1 MLATAVQESGDNSQE
16 WSLDSLGSSIV
27 LPKFSSLCELDSRQQ
42 DCLINLYS
50 YLYSVSVTEVDIAHT
65 CSSYSS
71 VTVDDKFFGTCKS
84 RTAPSSIIAQWH
96 SNLFNRPCTVT
107 PDHVLELL

>member
-1 MLATAVQESGDNSQE
+1 MLATAEQERGDNPQE

-27 LPKFSSLCELDSRQQ
+27 LPKFSSLCVLDSRQQ

-50 YLYSVSVTEVDIAHT
+50 YLYSISVTEVDIAHT

-71 VTVDDKFFGTCKS
+71 VTVDDKFFGS
-84 RTAPSSIIAQWH
+84 RMNRSAPSSIIIAQWH
-96 SNLFNRPCTVT
+96 FNRPCTVT